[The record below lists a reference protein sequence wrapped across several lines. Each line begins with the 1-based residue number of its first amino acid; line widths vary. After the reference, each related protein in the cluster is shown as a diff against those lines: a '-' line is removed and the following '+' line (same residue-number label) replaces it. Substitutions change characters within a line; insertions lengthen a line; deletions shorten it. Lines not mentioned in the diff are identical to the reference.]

1 MLFGLENVGKID
13 HCRII
18 GCSALEAA
26 MIWLLEASVTT
37 IHQLS
42 VQKDN
47 MQELRRVARAQH
59 TQVDSDLFDFEF

>member
-1 MLFGLENVGKID
+1 MSEKSIIVGSLVAV
-13 HCRII
+13 HWM
-18 GCSALEAA
+18 EAA